1 MESQRVRRNW
11 VTFTILLLLFGKC
24 FARHLDC
31 QLVEAC
37 RPAFHEYRAGT
48 ASTGREDAQSFT
60 ADRWKGGP
68 GSQPARDSRM
78 RRALQLTAGRAA
90 WVSVSPPVRWRG
102 RTGFLLLQ
110 RSVSTSLC
118 LLFMFRNVN
127 NFRFSTEFQSLP
139 WSRVQ
144 CVLLVSKLLVI
155 GSASPIFENL

>member
-1 MESQRVRRNW
+1 

-78 RRALQLTAGRAA
+78 RRALQLTAGRA
-90 WVSVSPPVRWRG
+90 G
-102 RTGFLLLQ
+102 LGL
-110 RSVSTSLC
+110 
-118 LLFMFRNVN
+118 
-127 NFRFSTEFQSLP
+127 SLP
-139 WSRVQ
+139 ACKVKRPDWIPSSSKISFHEPVSFVYVQ
-144 CVLLVSKLLVI
+144 EC
-155 GSASPIFENL
+155 